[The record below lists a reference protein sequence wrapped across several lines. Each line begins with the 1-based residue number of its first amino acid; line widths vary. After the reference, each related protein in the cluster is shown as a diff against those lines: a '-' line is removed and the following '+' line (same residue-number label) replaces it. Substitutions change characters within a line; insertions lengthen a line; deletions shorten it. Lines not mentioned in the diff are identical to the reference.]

1 MTALTSLLIAQ
12 NNDAAAAGA
21 AAAGGLFMLIYFG
34 LILVVIIGMWKMF
47 SKAGKPGWASI
58 IPIYNCIVLL
68 EIVGKPIWWILL
80 LMIPLVNFVI
90 AIILNLALAERFG
103 KGGGFAVGLIFLPFI
118 FIPMLGFGSATYQP
132 APAPAAA
139 G

>member
-12 NNDAAAAGA
+12 NDGAAAAAAAGA
-21 AAAGGLFMLIYFG
+21 ASLFMLLYFA
-34 LILVVIIGMWKMF
+34 LILLVIVGMWKMF

-58 IPIYNCIVLL
+58 IPIYNCVVLL

-132 APAPAAA
+132 APAPTAA

>member
-1 MTALTSLLIAQ
+1 MTLLTSLLIAQ
-12 NNDAAAAGA
+12 NNDAAAAA
-21 AAAGGLFMLIYFG
+21 LGGFL
-34 LILVVIIGMWKMF
+34 LVVWLISLAISLLVIVGMWKMF

-58 IPIYNCIVLL
+58 IPIYNCVVLL
-68 EIVGKPIWWILL
+68 EIVGKPIWWVLL
-80 LMIPLVNFVI
+80 LMIPFVNFVI

-132 APAPAAA
+132 APAPTAA

>member
-12 NNDAAAAGA
+12 NDGA
-21 AAAGGLFMLIYFG
+21 AAAAATGAASLFMLLCFA
-34 LILVVIIGMWKMF
+34 LILLVIVGMWKMF

-58 IPIYNCIVLL
+58 IPIYNCVVLL

-80 LMIPLVNFVI
+80 LMIPPVTFVI

-132 APAPAAA
+132 APAPVAA

>member
-12 NNDAAAAGA
+12 NDGAAAAAAAGA
-21 AAAGGLFMLIYFG
+21 ASLFTLLYFAVILLI
-34 LILVVIIGMWKMF
+34 IVGMWKMF

-58 IPIYNCIVLL
+58 IPIYNCVVLL